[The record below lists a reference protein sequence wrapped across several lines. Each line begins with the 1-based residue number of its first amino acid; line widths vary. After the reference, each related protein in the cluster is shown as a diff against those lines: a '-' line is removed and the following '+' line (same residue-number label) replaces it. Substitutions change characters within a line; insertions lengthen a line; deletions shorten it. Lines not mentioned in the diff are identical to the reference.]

1 MIKSMTGFGNSTCL
15 YEKTSIT
22 IEIKTINS
30 KVLDFSPKIPFAF
43 KDKESEIRSIVS
55 KLLERGKIDMVITV
69 DESQDIVE
77 YAIDSQRVKIYYK
90 DLKEL
95 TDQLGI
101 VSAETDLLKMALRMP
116 DIFTNPKN
124 NIPEELWLELQKKII
139 EACNFVNQSREEEGK
154 ILEKDF
160 IERIRLIENY
170 LEEIPPFEHL
180 RMDLVKNRLLK
191 QLMELKQKYD
201 ENRFEQELIFY
212 LEKIDI
218 TEEKLRLKK
227 HCEYFIE
234 TIKEETANGKKL
246 SFISQE
252 IGREINTLGSKA
264 YEVNIQKL
272 VVKMKDELEKIKEQL
287 ANVL

>member
-22 IEIKTINS
+22 IDIKTINS
-30 KVLDFSPKIPFAF
+30 KILDFSLKIPFAF

-55 KLLERGKIDMVITV
+55 KLLERGKIDVVITI
-69 DESQDIVE
+69 DESQDVLE
-77 YAIDSQRVKIYYK
+77 CAIDSQRVKTYYK

-95 TDQLGI
+95 ADQLEI
-101 VSAETDLLKMALRMP
+101 VSTEADLLKMTLRMP

-124 NIPEELWLELQKKII
+124 NIPEELLLALQKKII
-139 EACNFVNQSREEEGK
+139 EACNLVNQSREEEGK

-160 IERIRLIENY
+160 IERIQLIESY
-170 LEEIPPFEHL
+170 LEEVIPFEHF
-180 RMDLVKNRLLK
+180 RMDLVKSRLLK
-191 QLMELKQKYD
+191 QLAELKQKYD
-201 ENRFEQELIFY
+201 ETRFEQELIYY

>member
-15 YEKTSIT
+15 YEKTAI
-22 IEIKTINS
+22 IIDIKTVNS
-30 KVLDFSPKIPFAF
+30 KVFDFFQKIPSVF
-43 KDKESEIRSIVS
+43 KDKEPEIRSIVS
-55 KLLERGKIDMVITV
+55 KLLERGKIDVIISI
-69 DESQDIVE
+69 DESQDIQE
-77 YAIDSQRVKIYYK
+77 NTIDKQRVKLYYEE
-90 DLKEL
+90 LKETASL
-95 TDQLGI
+95 LGI
-101 VSAETDLLKMALRMP
+101 NSNDDDLFKIALRMP
-116 DIFTNPKN
+116 DIFIYPKN
-124 NIPEELWLELQKKII
+124 NIPEGLWLALQKGIT
-139 EACNFVNQSREEEGK
+139 EACNLVNQSREEEGK
-154 ILEKDF
+154 VLEKDF
-160 IERIRLIENY
+160 IERIQLIENY
-170 LEEIPPFEHL
+170 LEEVVPFENL
-180 RMDLVKNRLLK
+180 RMDLVKSRLVK
-191 QLMELKQKYD
+191 QLAELKQKYD

-234 TIKEETANGKKL
+234 TIKEEAANGKKL

-264 YEVNIQKL
+264 NEVNIQKL

>member
-15 YEKTSIT
+15 YGKTSIT
-22 IEIKTINS
+22 IDIKAINS
-30 KVLDFSPKIPFAF
+30 KVLDFFPKIPFAF
-43 KDKESEIRSIVS
+43 KDRESEIRSIIS

-69 DESQDIVE
+69 DESQDILE
-77 YAIDSQRVKIYYK
+77 YTVDSQRVKIYYK

-95 TDQLGI
+95 ADQLGI
-101 VSAETDLLKMALRMP
+101 VPVGTDLLKMALRMP

-139 EACNFVNQSREEEGK
+139 EACNLVSQSREEEGK
-154 ILEKDF
+154 TLEKDF
-160 IERIRLIENY
+160 IERIRLIESY

-180 RMDLVKNRLLK
+180 RMDLVKSRLLK
-191 QLMELKQKYD
+191 QLAELKQKYD
-201 ENRFEQELIFY
+201 ETRFEQELIY
-212 LEKIDI
+212 YIEKIDI

-234 TIKEETANGKKL
+234 TIKEESANGKKL

>member
-15 YEKTSIT
+15 YGKTSIT
-22 IEIKTINS
+22 IDIKAINS
-30 KVLDFSPKIPFAF
+30 KVFDFFPKIPFAF
-43 KDKESEIRSIVS
+43 KDRESEIRSMVS
-55 KLLERGKIDMVITV
+55 KLLERGKIDMMITV
-69 DESQDIVE
+69 DESQDILE
-77 YAIDSQRVKIYYK
+77 YTIDSQRIKIYYK

-95 TDQLGI
+95 ADQLGI
-101 VSAETDLLKMALRMP
+101 VSAEADLLKMALRMP

-124 NIPEELWLELQKKII
+124 NIPEELWLEFQNKII
-139 EACNFVNQSREEEGK
+139 EACNLVNQSREEEGK
-154 ILEKDF
+154 TLEKDF
-160 IERIRLIENY
+160 IERIRLIEDY

-180 RMDLVKNRLLK
+180 RMDLVKSRLLK
-191 QLMELKQKYD
+191 QLAELKQKYD

-227 HCEYFIE
+227 HCEYFIK
-234 TIKEETANGKKL
+234 TIKEESANGKKL

-264 YEVNIQKL
+264 YEVNIQRL

-287 ANVL
+287 ANIL

>member
-1 MIKSMTGFGNSTCL
+1 MTGFGNSTCL
-15 YEKTSIT
+15 YGKTSIT
-22 IEIKTINS
+22 IDIKAINS
-30 KVLDFSPKIPFAF
+30 KVLDFFPKIPFAF
-43 KDKESEIRSIVS
+43 KDRESEIRSIIS

-69 DESQDIVE
+69 DESQDILE
-77 YAIDSQRVKIYYK
+77 YTVDSQRVKIYYK

-95 TDQLGI
+95 ADQLGI
-101 VSAETDLLKMALRMP
+101 VPVGTDLLKMALRMP

-139 EACNFVNQSREEEGK
+139 EACNLVSQSREEEGK
-154 ILEKDF
+154 TLEKDF
-160 IERIRLIENY
+160 IERIRLIESY

-180 RMDLVKNRLLK
+180 RMDLVKSRLLK
-191 QLMELKQKYD
+191 QLAELKQKYD
-201 ENRFEQELIFY
+201 ETRFEQELIY
-212 LEKIDI
+212 YIEKIDI

-234 TIKEETANGKKL
+234 TIKEESANGKKL